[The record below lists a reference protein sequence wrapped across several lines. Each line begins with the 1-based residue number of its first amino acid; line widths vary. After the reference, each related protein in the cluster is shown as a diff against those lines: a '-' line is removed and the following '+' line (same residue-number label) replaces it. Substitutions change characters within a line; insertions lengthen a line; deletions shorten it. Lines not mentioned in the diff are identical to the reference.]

1 MAFQIPLVFQFGSV
15 ISEPKMMK
23 SEKAFTF
30 LLYTFKMI
38 FIVMLEFLCKN
49 SLGLDFLHSLQMGFS
64 LNVSC
69 EVILQVAAIQN
80 KRLWVI

>member
-1 MAFQIPLVFQFGSV
+1 
-15 ISEPKMMK
+15 
-23 SEKAFTF
+23 
-30 LLYTFKMI
+30 MI
-38 FIVMLEFLCKN
+38 FIVMLEFLCKT

-80 KRLWVI
+80 KMLWVI